1 MYNNEESIFSCYPF
15 EESPDYWKQRY
26 YEMAAQRNKLQNE
39 FNALSVEN
47 GKLTKLCYYYRHCLR
62 SQKRLRRKMHIY
74 KVEMER
80 LRRKLTRIYKA
91 VHKQVFQLVIDDNS
105 FLPYTEAK
113 LNDMADE
120 YANKA
125 VDYYKNV

>member
-1 MYNNEESIFSCYPF
+1 MYNNEEPIFSDYPF
-15 EESPDYWKQRY
+15 VESADYWKQRY

-39 FNALSVEN
+39 FNVLFVEN

-62 SQKRLRRKMHIY
+62 SQKRLRRKTHVY

-91 VHKQVFQLVIDDNS
+91 IYRDVFDTVILKNYLLYTSEQLNAMA
-105 FLPYTEAK
+105 EEHAK
-113 LNDMADE
+113 DAI
-120 YANKA
+120 
-125 VDYYKNV
+125 DYYKNI

>member
-1 MYNNEESIFSCYPF
+1 MFNNEEPIFSNYPF
-15 EESPDYWKQRY
+15 EESADYWKQRY

-39 FNALSVEN
+39 FNALFVEN

-62 SQKRLRRKMHIY
+62 SQKRIRRKMHIY

-91 VHKQVFQLVIDDNS
+91 IYRAAYIRYRLQSYLPFDSEQLEV
-105 FLPYTEAK
+105 EAIECAK
-113 LNDMADE
+113 N
-120 YANKA
+120 A
-125 VDYYKNV
+125 VAHYKCM